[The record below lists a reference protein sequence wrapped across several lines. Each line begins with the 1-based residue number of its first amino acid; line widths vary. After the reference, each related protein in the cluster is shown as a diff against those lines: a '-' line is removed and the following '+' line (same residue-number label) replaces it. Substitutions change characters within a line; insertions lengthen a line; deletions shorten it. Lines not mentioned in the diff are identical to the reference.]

1 MKLLAIFG
9 LVALVACSTDGAS
22 NCEDSTG
29 SLTGQ
34 ILFGTADS
42 PGSPAAFARVQAW
55 DESAGESQEDALL
68 ISSDEEGFYAVD
80 LPAATWTLAA
90 ISDDSMSFS
99 STSMTLSLEACDD
112 ISLDLHLDEGFGR

>member
-1 MKLLAIFG
+1 MKLLALFG
-9 LVALVACSTDGAS
+9 LVTLIGCDTDATAS
-22 NCEDSTG
+22 CDDSTG
-29 SLTGQ
+29 TLSGQ

-80 LPAATWTLAA
+80 LPAAT
-90 ISDDSMSFS
+90 
-99 STSMTLSLEACDD
+99 
-112 ISLDLHLDEGFGR
+112 SLDLHLDEGFGR